1 MNLPLPPNTHNR
13 DAMLLEWDATNKALA
28 ELKDK
33 ELKLRKEIVA
43 MEFAGAPAGTQRVAL
58 GNGYS
63 LKAVVKYNYK
73 ITKNEAVEPPDYSH
87 LAGFLA
93 LLPQDIAKT
102 LIRWTPE
109 LSESV
114 YKKLTE
120 EERAIVNN
128 FVLITDGASAL
139 EIEEPKKPK
148 GASA

>member
-1 MNLPLPPNTHNR
+1 MNEPLPPATHNR
-13 DAMLLEWDATNKALA
+13 DAMLMEWDATKKALSA
-28 ELKDK
+28 LKDK

-43 MEFAGAPAGTQRVAL
+43 MEFAGAAPGTQRVQL
-58 GNGYS
+58 GNGYA

-73 ITKNEAVEPPDYSH
+73 ITNNEAVEPPDYSH

-93 LLPQDIAKT
+93 MLPTEIAKT

-114 YKKLTE
+114 YKKLTA
-120 EERAIVNN
+120 EEREIVNK